1 MRKPSLDDC
10 LLFWNTARRFVD
22 CHLADRK
29 MSENTVIAYRNSLNS
44 YIDFLESQ
52 KEIPRKTISYKCF
65 TKALIIEYL
74 EFLQSRGLA
83 PKTCNLRLTAI
94 LSLLDFAS
102 SEEESLTAVYLDAC
116 KIKTIRTGQNPIEFF
131 EATQMRTIL
140 AAPDTSTRI
149 GRRDQMVLIL
159 MYDSAARISEV
170 ADLRV
175 GSLHLD
181 VSIPYLQI
189 YGKGRKYRNV
199 PLMDKTVGH
208 LRRYLR
214 EFHPE
219 KDREAPLFFPIKGKA
234 RQKLSTDS
242 IDLMLKK
249 SASIAAKT
257 NRIEM
262 PKSVHCHM
270 IRKTRAM
277 DLYQAGLPL
286 PHIQQL
292 LGHENISTTSGFY
305 AFATLKTIADAM
317 EKAKVSTAADGLKK
331 WNDKD
336 LLKQILRL

>member
-1 MRKPSLDDC
+1 MKKPSIDDC
-10 LLFWNTARRFVD
+10 LLFWNTARLFID

-29 MSENTVIAYRNSLNS
+29 MSDNTVNAYRFSLNS
-44 YIDFLESQ
+44 YMDFLELQ
-52 KEIPRKTISYKCF
+52 KGIPRKGISFKSF
-65 TKALIIEYL
+65 SKALITEYL
-74 EFLQSRGLA
+74 ELLQSRNLA
-83 PKTCNLRLTAI
+83 AKTCNLRLTAI

-116 KIKTIRTGQNPIEFF
+116 KIKSIRTVQTPIEFF
-131 EATQMRTIL
+131 EATQMKAIL
-140 AAPDTSTRI
+140 AAPDISTRI
-149 GRRDQMVLIL
+149 GRRNQMILIL

-175 GSLHLD
+175 ESLHLD
-181 VSIPYLQI
+181 AAVPYVQI
-189 YGKGRKYRNV
+189 LGKGRKYRNV
-199 PLMDKTVGH
+199 PLMDRTVEH

-219 KDREAPLFFPIKGKA
+219 RNRDSPLFFSVNGKA
-234 RQKLSTDS
+234 RHKLSTDS

-249 SASIAAKT
+249 SAGMAAQSKG
-257 NRIEM
+257 IEM

-305 AFATLKTIADAM
+305 AFATLDTIANAM
-317 EKAKVSTAADGLKK
+317 EKAKTSSAADGLKK
-331 WNDKD
+331 WSDKD
-336 LLKQILRL
+336 LIKQILRL